1 MKTQLAAST
10 FALIAGLSGMTSAV
24 AESFND
30 RGSDWT
36 RDSPMPNAV
45 YASKPQTPLPDGS
58 FASSWGSGKTPTQY
72 EGPSPSP
79 PRLTTGEN
87 CSLSPRFGFNDV
99 TIFPT
104 C

>member
-36 RDSPMPNAV
+36 KDSPMPNAA
-45 YASKPQTPLPDGS
+45 YARKPQKL
-58 FASSWGSGKTPTQY
+58 
-72 EGPSPSP
+72 
-79 PRLTTGEN
+79 
-87 CSLSPRFGFNDV
+87 
-99 TIFPT
+99 
-104 C
+104 